1 MYIRKIVS
9 KNLGPIKKIQ
19 LLLPLENGVPKPVV
33 LVGENG
39 TGKSTLISNVV
50 DSFYE
55 IAGAAYPDARK
66 HGETEGYE
74 FYKIIN
80 PIEIHTGEK
89 YLYSY
94 IKYESLSGEI
104 PSIDYDSYDKL
115 FRLKYGKTINYAG
128 GVKNMTHRIFYGTD
142 FKLTDSDKKMFSR
155 EGYECKDLLQ
165 GRAGLPVVV
174 SQKQDKDFPIWKVQY
189 GFSCLVFPTYEDA
202 MDFCRD
208 RFTRLDGKAV

>member
-1 MYIRKIVS
+1 MSKRDTMIRALCKSLGVDYRVTTIDLERVIYRDFGNGFNVEISGMHTSSMKKKATIYLWYGDTMTECIIVKTVRDIPS
-9 KNLGPIKKIQ
+9 ELI
-19 LLLPLENGVPKPVV
+19 
-33 LVGENG
+33 GENVEELM
-39 TGKSTLISNVV
+39 KYSNLLI
-50 DSFYE
+50 
-55 IAGAAYPDARK
+55 AQG
-66 HGETEGYE
+66 
-74 FYKIIN
+74 
-80 PIEIHTGEK
+80 
-89 YLYSY
+89 
-94 IKYESLSGEI
+94 
-104 PSIDYDSYDKL
+104 YDSYDKL